1 MNMHS
6 EIYKC
11 IRDNIIR
18 TWPAWKRKI
27 YNSCF
32 AVSAHAEKLPEDD
45 QTRST
50 PVWTNYDRLISKTP
64 EALAVICSEGCPPSL
79 YWNCTKVEIIEGE
92 SNKEFC
98 QRCWLSW
105 LKSPVEVDNG

>member
-1 MNMHS
+1 MNIHS
-6 EIYKC
+6 ETYKR

-45 QTRST
+45 RTRST

-64 EALAVICSEGCPPSL
+64 EEMARFIASQRRDCYHCPVIKCVDTC
-79 YWNCTKVEIIEGE
+79 KVSWLNWLKAPANKEGE
-92 SNKEFC
+92 
-98 QRCWLSW
+98 R
-105 LKSPVEVDNG
+105 

>member
-1 MNMHS
+1 MHS
-6 EIYKC
+6 EIYKR

-45 QTRST
+45 RTRST
-50 PVWTNYDRLISKTP
+50 PVWTNYDRLVSMTP
-64 EALAVICSEGCPPSL
+64 REMASWFAKILDHCENKMPAELCRQSCPLYKCCNDQPSD
-79 YWNCTKVEIIEGE
+79 NIED
-92 SNKEFC
+92 
-98 QRCWLSW
+98 W
-105 LKSPVEVDNG
+105 LKAKAEGK

>member
-1 MNMHS
+1 MHS
-6 EIYKC
+6 EIYKR

-32 AVSAHAEKLPEDD
+32 AVSTHAEKLPEDD
-45 QTRST
+45 RTRST

-64 EALAVICSEGCPPSL
+64 EELAQAFVAITTQKRPST
-79 YWNCTKVEIIEGE
+79 YTAE
-92 SNKEFC
+92 EFC
-98 QRCWLSW
+98 LDDGEMSEMDWLDW
-105 LKSPVEVDNG
+105 LKSPVEEGK

>member
-6 EIYKC
+6 EIYKR
-11 IRDNIIR
+11 IRDNIIK

-32 AVSAHAEKLPEDD
+32 AVSAHAEKLPEDNY
-45 QTRST
+45 TKST

-64 EALAVICSEGCPPSL
+64 EELAEWISS
-79 YWNCTKVEIIEGE
+79 NCTGDGYGNSTVE
-92 SNKEFC
+92 
-98 QRCWLSW
+98 WLDW
-105 LKSPVEVDNG
+105 LTSPVAKEGKE

>member
-6 EIYKC
+6 EIYKR

-27 YNSCF
+27 YNSCI

-45 QTRST
+45 CTRST
-50 PVWTNYDRLISKTP
+50 PVWTNYDRLISMSP
-64 EALAVICSEGCPPSL
+64 EELAEWLDNNDNYCP
-79 YWNCTKVEIIEGE
+79 NCGAKLDGE
-92 SNKEFC
+92 
-98 QRCWLSW
+98 
-105 LKSPVEVDNG
+105 

>member
-6 EIYKC
+6 EIYKR

-27 YNSCF
+27 YNSCI

-45 QTRST
+45 RTRST

-64 EALAVICSEGCPPSL
+64 EALAVICEDGCPPSL
-79 YWNCTKVEIIEGE
+79 DWGCDKVKIIKDE
-92 SNKEFC
+92 SIKEHC
-98 QRCWLSW
+98 QRCWMAW
-105 LKSPVEVDNG
+105 LKAPVEAQE